1 MIRGMAVFLSDA
13 ETINIAAPELEGD
26 GTYYELNPD
35 ADDTITH
42 KEFIRILARL
52 CIYGAFGN
60 GETRKA
66 ILGLIYDEVQKEV
79 NYLYEVDAVNDER

>member
-1 MIRGMAVFLSDA
+1 MIRGFTVFLSDSD
-13 ETINIAAPELEGD
+13 INDPELSGD
-26 GTYYELNPD
+26 GTYIQISDNAAETVSHN
-35 ADDTITH
+35 
-42 KEFIRILARL
+42 EFITILARL

-79 NYLYEVDAVNDER
+79 DRMYKNGEVYE